1 MWYFFDT
8 SAFVKRYKPEVG
20 SEIVQGVWGEAA
32 SMVIV
37 CAITLVETYAAL
49 YRHSRKGRLSPGEL
63 AKALDGVTAD
73 LESSRLHVLD
83 VTSHHVAR
91 TRHLLAEHEL
101 TSHDAVILAAAL
113 DLKAFDVIFVCA
125 DVRSGLLAAAAASG
139 LSTLNPLT
147 PT

>member
-1 MWYFFDT
+1 VWYFFDT

-20 SEIVQGVWGEAA
+20 SEVVQRAFGEPA
-32 SMVIV
+32 STLIV

-63 AKALDGVTAD
+63 TQAVEGVTAD
-73 LESSRLHVLD
+73 LEHGPLHVVD

-91 TRHLLAEHEL
+91 TRHLIADYDLA
-101 TSHDAVILAAAL
+101 SHDAVILAAAL
-113 DLKAFDVIFVCA
+113 DLKAFDIIFVCA
-125 DVRSGLLAAAAASG
+125 DVRSRLLGAAASSG
-139 LSTLNPLT
+139 LSTLNPLS